1 MKVISKSIE
10 YKAIEVRDDR
20 QFYIEIGQLLDEK
33 DYILKETET
42 RWGRCVTVFLNIDNR
57 EIKVERNHYILV
69 NQEKSTIK
77 YITKEEYEE
86 EFVALKE
93 D

>member
-10 YKAIEVRDDR
+10 YKVIEVKEDR
-20 QFYIEIGQLLDEK
+20 QFYIEIGNLLDEK
-33 DYILKETET
+33 SYTLKETET
-42 RWGRCVTVFLNIDNR
+42 RWGRCETVFLNIDGR
-57 EIKVERNHYILV
+57 EIEVKEKHYILV
-69 NQEKSTIK
+69 NQEKSTLK

-86 EFVALKE
+86 EFVELKE

>member
-1 MKVISKSIE
+1 MKVISKSIQ

-20 QFYIEIGQLLDEK
+20 QFYMEIGQLLDEK
-33 DYILKETET
+33 DYTLKETEQ
-42 RWGRCVTVFLNIDNR
+42 RWGKCQTIFLNIDGR
-57 EIKVERNHYILV
+57 EIKTKENHYILV

-77 YITKEEYEE
+77 YITKEEYKE
-86 EFVALKE
+86 EFVELKE

>member
-10 YKAIEVRDDR
+10 YKVIEVKDDR
-20 QFYIEIGQLLDEK
+20 QFFIEIGKLLDEK
-33 DYILKETET
+33 SYTLKETET
-42 RWGRCVTVFLNIDNR
+42 RWGKCQAVFLSINGQ
-57 EIKVERNHYILV
+57 EIEAKENHYILV
-69 NQEKSTIK
+69 NQETSKIK

-86 EFVALKE
+86 EFVELKE